1 MQAAHVP
8 YLPVFGKCKKSKHC
22 IWFSQISSVHNEV
35 FAVCLVDGCVG
46 YLTLSIK
53 DNISPPATD
62 LQFPFH

>member
-1 MQAAHVP
+1 MQVAYVP
-8 YLPVFGKCKKSKHC
+8 YLPALGKCKKSKHC
-22 IWFSQISSVHNEV
+22 ILFSQISSVYNEV
-35 FAVCLVDGCVG
+35 FAVCLVDGFAG